1 MSVSFISASLV
12 LGMRQRFVERMM
24 EGMKS
29 LGFPESRDGKGGC
42 EGRGR
47 TVWLLGRGGATPPPR
62 IRHELVGVP
71 PSHTY

>member
-12 LGMRQRFVERMM
+12 LGMGQRFFERMM

-47 TVWLLGRGGATPPPR
+47 TVWLLGRGGATPR
-62 IRHELVGVP
+62 IWHELVGVP
-71 PSHTY
+71 PTHTY